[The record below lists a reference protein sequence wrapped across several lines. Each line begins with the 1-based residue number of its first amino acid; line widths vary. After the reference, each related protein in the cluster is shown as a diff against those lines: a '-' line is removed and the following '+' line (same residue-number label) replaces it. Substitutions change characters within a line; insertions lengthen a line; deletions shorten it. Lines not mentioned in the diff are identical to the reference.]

1 MLNLTCIVKWLT
13 LSRFGY
19 DIAFGDRQAILEV
32 FYNNIKD
39 KSKLHTGKNLSLVR
53 HHSSGVTV
61 ICDDGTSYTGDVL
74 AGADGVN
81 SKTRSEMWRLADEQD
96 PELVKKDKECWFICF
111 RYEGN
116 ADLTL
121 SSSGLSVPMPLRYCI
136 AIYWFEDRRHGDWL

>member
-1 MLNLTCIVKWLT
+1 MLT

-39 KSKLHTGKNLSLVR
+39 KSKLLTGKSLSLVR

-81 SKTRSEMWRLADEQD
+81 SKTRSEMWRLADLQD
-96 PELVKKDKECWFICF
+96 PELVKKDKECWSISFSH
-111 RYEGN
+111 EGN
-116 ADLTL
+116 ADLFH
-121 SSSGLSVPMPLRYCI
+121 SSFGLSVPMPLRYCI
-136 AIYWFEDRRHGDWL
+136 AVYWSEDWRYGDRL